1 MVHAALREVE
11 QEDARSYESI
21 GGKNKAQVKTTQL
34 CLSFRTALREKSGIH
49 GRAPTGA
56 LHALRARVRSTPM
69 MLPEMHMRRS
79 TTVATLSITVL
90 LGACGRTQQ
99 AADLPDD
106 LKSDLAA
113 ASAGGALTIAPQ
125 SRPPMRFV
133 SDVEQWKGRSSVK
146 LPKAAPHAARHEARP
161 VAKESMDMGTAPVVA
176 VASQS
181 TIPEPIAAAPAPEPT
196 TAIVPSSLPS
206 SEPVGSGSDGVGD
219 RGHGGGLGGLLG
231 GIIGTVVLRGGHGGI
246 DKCDTRTDGRGR
258 QPVIGGSEAD
268 GRGRPPV
275 TDRPDFGLPVPT
287 GRVFGGGRRG

>member
-1 MVHAALREVE
+1 
-11 QEDARSYESI
+11 
-21 GGKNKAQVKTTQL
+21 
-34 CLSFRTALREKSGIH
+34 
-49 GRAPTGA
+49 
-56 LHALRARVRSTPM
+56 M

-79 TTVATLSITVL
+79 TTVATLSITFL
-90 LGACGRTQQ
+90 LGACGRPRQT
-99 AADLPDD
+99 ADLPDD

-113 ASAGGALTIAPQ
+113 ASVGGGALTIAPQ

-146 LPKAAPHAARHEARP
+146 LSKAARHPARHEAKP

-181 TIPEPIAAAPAPEPT
+181 SIPEPIAATPAPEPT
-196 TAIVPSSLPS
+196 TAIVPSSQPS

-246 DKCDTRTDGRGR
+246 DKCDPRTDGR
-258 QPVIGGSEAD
+258 A
-268 GRGRPPV
+268 RPPV
-275 TDRPDFGLPVPT
+275 TDRPVFGLPVPT